1 MSQSRANFIDYVKAA
16 FGARPAGMFV
26 PPNWV
31 MLAAFGLLSFLNIGF
46 LFIGAGVE
54 LAYLLGLASSGRFQ
68 RWVQGSLLLG
78 TQKTAEQKVQ
88 AMLQRLSYGDQE
100 KFRQLSRRCEAVLK
114 QHAIQ
119 DGGETILTT
128 QSEGLSRLVWI
139 YLRLLVTRQ
148 QIQSVLQTGA
158 GQVGESIDDKIERLT
173 RQKNSGKITDD
184 LRRSLE
190 GQIEI
195 LEQRKKAQG
204 EARDKITFIDA
215 ELTRIAEQVEL
226 IREQAAIAANAS
238 DVSERIDAIGSTLNS
253 TTEWISTQQDLYGKI
268 DDVVDPPTL
277 IVGQKQ
283 A

>member
-16 FGARPAGMFV
+16 FSARPAGMFV
-26 PPNWV
+26 PPNWI

-46 LFIGAGVE
+46 LFIGAGAE
-54 LAYLLGLASSGRFQ
+54 LAYLLGLASSARFQ

-78 TQKTAEQKVQ
+78 TQKTAEQKVR
-88 AMLQRLSYGDQE
+88 AMLQRLSYADQE
-100 KFRQLSRRCEAVLK
+100 KFRQLSRRCEAVLT
-114 QHAIQ
+114 QHAQ
-119 DGGETILTT
+119 QEGGETIVTA

-158 GQVGESIDDKIERLT
+158 GQVGESIDDKILRLT
-173 RQKNSGKITDD
+173 RQKDSGKATDD

-253 TTEWISTQQDLYGKI
+253 TTEWISTQQDLYGKM
-268 DDVVDPPTL
+268 DDVVDPPML